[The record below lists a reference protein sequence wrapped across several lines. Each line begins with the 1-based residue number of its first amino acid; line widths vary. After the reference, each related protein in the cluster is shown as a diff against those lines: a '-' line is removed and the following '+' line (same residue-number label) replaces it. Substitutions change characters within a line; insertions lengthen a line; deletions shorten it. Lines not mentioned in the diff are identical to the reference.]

1 VDSTRRQFET
11 PRIEQAGSIL
21 IVGMRERYTVSTM
34 AAIPVQWE
42 RFAARLDQIPGQVGR
57 ATYGLCFN
65 MFGNAP
71 IEYLSGVE
79 VSGFS
84 DVPADLSRATVPR
97 QRYAIFPHRAH
108 VSQLHITID
117 TILREWLPGSGH
129 QLAHSGPEA
138 PDFFERYGEEFN
150 PSTGSGGIEVWIPL
164 AA

>member
-1 VDSTRRQFET
+1 MESKRKQLET
-11 PRIEQAGSIL
+11 PRIEQAEAIL
-21 IVGMRERYTVSTM
+21 IVGMRERYTVPTM
-34 AAIPVQWE
+34 AAIPLQWA
-42 RFAARLDQIPGQVGR
+42 RFASRLDQILGQMGR
-57 ATYGLCFN
+57 TTYGLCFN

-79 VSGFS
+79 VSALA
-84 DVPADLSRATVPR
+84 DVPEGLSRATVPA
-97 QRYAIFPHRAH
+97 QHYAIFPHRAH
-108 VSQLHITID
+108 VSQLHITVD

-129 QLAHSGPEA
+129 QLAHSAPEA